1 MSAPASSSGSS
12 STYSFI
18 SLASGT
24 LTIVW
29 PVLANPNASSAWWM
43 CHVSWN
49 PLRNVP
55 WLWAS
60 RPSSG
65 LARIP
70 R

>member
-1 MSAPASSSGSS
+1 MRSSSGSS

-29 PVLANPNASSAWWM
+29 PVLAKPNASSAWRM
-43 CHVSWN
+43 CQVSWK
-49 PLRNVP
+49 PLTNVP
-55 WLWAS
+55 WLCAS

-65 LARIP
+65 LARMP
-70 R
+70 M